1 MKPTHLERRAAAFD
15 LRGRQRRLL
24 RFPSV
29 DVADDHRSVHERPVT
44 ARVRSIRGSFEE
56 TPLGTDVDGVSG
68 RSALPGSRQRWLNAI
83 SGKESSRARLSAGEK
98 LDQDADRRPGVGLE
112 LRSESARPGIA
123 ATIPP
128 ELDAVS
134 DSALLRHA
142 RKLDVVVLDV
152 DSEPKL
158 RPAAPHPDDERKIV
172 RVGPRG
178 VSFDDV
184 VGAIHDRLDEV
195 RGRECSVRGRWAT
208 VGVNVQVEPI
218 GGAGFTPVGRSK
230 NAMRPCVPP
239 PVGRPHL
246 HLGLRCPID
255 HGVGVSDH
263 VKRPGAIRE
272 ADAARPFL
280 TAASPFPHIQHA
292 GHRVHLHRK
301 AESPATT
308 RATEQ
313 RHVEGERLRR

>member
-1 MKPTHLERRAAAFD
+1 MQPWSISVRTATPGSCAATPAAKSSCCRAARCGRFPQCDRMKGRRTRAPEDGSARTLARTAVLARWQPAAEMKPTHLERRAAMFD

-29 DVADDHRSVHERPVT
+29 DFADDHLSVHERPVT

-178 VSFDDV
+178 VSFEDV

-208 VGVNVQVEPI
+208 VGVN
-218 GGAGFTPVGRSK
+218 
-230 NAMRPCVPP
+230 
-239 PVGRPHL
+239 
-246 HLGLRCPID
+246 
-255 HGVGVSDH
+255 
-263 VKRPGAIRE
+263 
-272 ADAARPFL
+272 
-280 TAASPFPHIQHA
+280 
-292 GHRVHLHRK
+292 
-301 AESPATT
+301 
-308 RATEQ
+308 
-313 RHVEGERLRR
+313 